1 VGGVIVNPGDIV
13 LGDSDGV
20 VVVPAGQ
27 AQAALE
33 AARKQRDKEVARD
46 ARIRAGEPVSVVV
59 GLRTAP

>member
-1 VGGVIVNPGDIV
+1 MIVNPGDIV

-27 AQAALE
+27 AQAALD

-59 GLRTAP
+59 GLRVAP

>member
-1 VGGVIVNPGDIV
+1 VIVNPGDIV

-59 GLRTAP
+59 GLRAAP